1 MQEDLIR
8 KLAAFEPTE
17 MPVLSVYLDMRPQA
31 TGESPGIR
39 SGEIVLRA
47 RLHEI
52 ANTYRE
58 RGNARDC
65 FLADRER
72 IEEFVRRDMSPATSG
87 LIIFACSA
95 KGLWESVEVG
105 AELENEVTVGP
116 VPELY
121 QLAKMLDEHETVV
134 VAVVDTNNA
143 RFFVTRYGRLNELD
157 GPDDPNVQDYSKPS
171 GGGWRQ
177 KRYQTI
183 VDNKRRD
190 FSQQV
195 VEELEALIE
204 RVEAKNLVIAGNET
218 TMTLLQDNLSPSSK
232 KILYSEVLR
241 IDQRAPRLDIKKD
254 VMRIV
259 DEIEKEKDLSL
270 AEKLVG
276 AIRGDGLGVAGLDA
290 TAQALKNGQVAMLL
304 LNPSI
309 GVISDTVR
317 NQLIRLAVTTGANVD
332 MVEDNETSAITDGVG
347 ALLRYKFQY
356 AGALPAGR

>member
-1 MQEDLIR
+1 
-8 KLAAFEPTE
+8 
-17 MPVLSVYLDMRPQA
+17 MRPQA

-183 VDNKRRD
+183 VDNKRQD

-195 VEELEALIE
+195 VKELEALIG
-204 RVEAKNLVIAGNET
+204 RVEAKNLVIAGDEVA
-218 TMTLLQDNLSPSSK
+218 MTLLQDNLSPGSR

-270 AEKLVG
+270 AEKLIG
-276 AIRGDGLGVAGLDA
+276 AIRGNALGIAGLEA
-290 TAQALKNGQVAMLL
+290 TTEALKNGQVETLL
-304 LNPSI
+304 LDPTSEVVSI
-309 GVISDTVR
+309 EDR
-317 NQLIRLAVTTGANVD
+317 NELIRLAATTGADVD
-332 MVEDNETSAITDGVG
+332 MVPGTQEFPIPDGAG
-347 ALLRYKFQY
+347 ALLRYKFED
-356 AGALPAGR
+356 AGARTAGQ